1 MVTGKIREIEH
12 PTVPEIYDFKKDSDF
27 PMIAKKDFYKELR
40 LRGYHYNGGFR
51 AVRKARS
58 DGLYGQ
64 VEWQY
69 NWVTFMDAML
79 QIQILGTDSRTLLL
93 PTKIRKLRIN
103 GNHHFDLMSKMDP
116 ENRVFDVYVDR
127 EYDRIVAG
135 GIELT
140 GLHASPV
147 QRRRPP
153 GIPVLEKY
161 EFLPHLPAPA
171 VSLSNAV
178 RICVQLALDNIA
190 ILKVK
195 VVEVDTDG
203 RNTVLDKF
211 SEAIEDLPVI
221 TGEYLYLTDRKT
233 ETIPGVHAENGKLS
247 TQTNTHFVVVRG
259 ICGPTN
265 EEAIKTA
272 ARVLVDNG
280 FLLVRERPTTNI
292 SNLKLP
298 EEFRLVMVIPIDNNE
313 EVFLLLQK
321 LSKKLQIE
329 PTVIKVSDSDK
340 NFEWLAQVQAA
351 IGSKAPVVVYSF
363 NEQLN
368 GLIGLVNCLRKEPD
382 GNLVTCFYIDD
393 KKAPAFDLTDPFYAA
408 QYAQGLA
415 INVYRQVS
423 ECPQPNKNDHD

>member
-1 MVTGKIREIEH
+1 MTGKIREVEY
-12 PTVPEIYDFKKDSDF
+12 PTVPEVYDFKKESDF
-27 PMIAKKDFYKELR
+27 PMISKKDVYKELK
-40 LRGYHYNGGFR
+40 LRGYHYNGSFR
-51 AVRKARS
+51 AVRNARS

-64 VEWQY
+64 VEWEY

-103 GNHHFDLMSKMDP
+103 GIHHFDLMSKMDP

-127 EYDRIVAG
+127 EYDRIIAG

-161 EFLPHLPAPA
+161 EFLPHLPSPA
-171 VSLSNAV
+171 VSPMNAA
-178 RICVQLALDNIA
+178 RICVQLALDNIPM
-190 ILKVK
+190 LKVK
-195 VVEVDTDG
+195 MIEVDTDG

-211 SEAIEDLPVI
+211 NEAIEDLPVI

-233 ETIPGVHAENGKLS
+233 ENIPGIHAENGKLS
-247 TQTNTHFVVVRG
+247 TQSNTHFVVVGG
-259 ICGPTN
+259 ICGASN
-265 EEAIKTA
+265 AEAIQTA
-272 ARVLVDNG
+272 SKVLVPNG

-298 EEFRLVMVIPIDNNE
+298 EDFRLLMVIPIDTNE

-321 LSKKLQIE
+321 LSTKLQI
-329 PTVIKVSDSDK
+329 PPAIVQVSESDK
-340 NFEWLAQVQAA
+340 SFEWLAQVQAA
-351 IGSKAPVVVYSF
+351 IGSRTPVVVYSF
-363 NEQLN
+363 NEKLN
-368 GLIGLVNCLRKEPD
+368 GLIGLVNCLRKEPE

-393 KKAPAFDLTDPFYAA
+393 KKAPPFNLADPFYAA
-408 QYAQGLA
+408 QHAQGLA

-423 ECPQPNKNDHD
+423 ERS